1 MAVGRVVRFDEVK
14 GYGFIAPEEGGEDVF
29 VHANDLMEGKQA
41 ITPGTR
47 VEFQIKEG
55 ERGLKGYDVR
65 VVASERRPLAAPV
78 ATADT
83 EEYDEDAT
91 CDVLSAAALRAEVTE
106 AFIQAAPDLTA
117 GQIVRLRDQVIRI
130 ATRHGWTE
138 G

>member
-1 MAVGRVVRFDEVK
+1 MVRFDEVK

-29 VHANDLMEGKQA
+29 VHANDLMDGKQA

-65 VVASERRPLAAPV
+65 LVAAERRPVSAAPV
-78 ATADT
+78 TASDD
-83 EEYDEDAT
+83 YDEDAT
-91 CDVLSAAALRAEVTE
+91 CDVLSVAALRAEVTE